1 MGRESLVTGGGSW
14 GKGYMANWGAV
25 WRAAHLASVS
35 ARLFPLVI
43 MEGRRE
49 ASKTWAIK
57 AALIM
62 GVPLIVK
69 SPLSFQIAEWDN
81 KV

>member
-1 MGRESLVTGGGSW
+1 MPTREGSC
-14 GKGYMANWGAV
+14 
-25 WRAAHLASVS
+25 
-35 ARLFPLVI
+35 
-43 MEGRRE
+43 E

-62 GVPLIVK
+62 GVPLVVRD
-69 SPLSFQIAEWDN
+69 PLSFQIAEWDN

>member
-1 MGRESLVTGGGSW
+1 MPTW
-14 GKGYMANWGAV
+14 
-25 WRAAHLASVS
+25 
-35 ARLFPLVI
+35 
-43 MEGRRE
+43 EGRHE

-62 GVPLIVK
+62 GVPPVVRN
-69 SPLSFQIAEWDN
+69 PLSFQIAEWDN